1 MATPSKKKLVSSERE
16 LFLEKNW
23 NNDISK
29 PKEPRRILVS
39 DDVKSLIM
47 RSMPNLPQ
55 NVRNQFAKKV
65 VGHEI
70 PETHQIKTIR
80 AISSRGGIGSE
91 IGGSILGSEQK
102 ITQNDD
108 TRRSFDTFLT
118 IASTFGFNHHEGTDP
133 KKELVVVK
141 AILTRENI
149 LMKLRHVCEIIL
161 EKQFVS
167 DKYGMTILD
176 LMTKLRLCTLNY
188 IEALSLWRDSI
199 PNMDPTM
206 PTPFSWEGDNYTIRV
221 IYDIDFLSE
230 MDNLVKSLK
239 IDSMKLRANP
249 LMLPNTLKEGNLWTD
264 PHDRATEE
272 CQMDPSINYD
282 ERLRLRLA
290 EKVLLLELE
299 NNAYN
304 DPDRQAWDYI
314 TMGENSS
321 FNEQSQTEYK
331 YSSAVMDAAIEQQ
344 MQTKQQYNGN
354 NHTTY
359 NTNAPENNDF
369 PESDDMD
376 DFENPSS
383 LRVST
388 YPVEDTID
396 GVGTFY
402 EEFVNANTYH
412 YNDPN
417 LSSTPPEFQGD
428 FIQGNDDIYED
439 NDVFSQESDYLRYK
453 QHRGSVFIEPLD
465 VEDVRLLITIKAPSN
480 ALLLASAVIQVFLAA
495 DSEVPDN
502 ITWSMFQD
510 MYADAGLEEFT
521 RIINS
526 LDPLSISK
534 FKIRAVKPFIAQLD
548 TIVMNERKSVTDAH
562 APAENA
568 AQKLVKYVQQVVLA
582 AVEPVVK
589 PSHRSRMADP
599 LPIEGIKA
607 RQNMTSAGAVVGSA
621 PGTGISSKRG
631 STSNDRS
638 KSRNNKKNL
647 AEPTVPKRERKV
659 TSLEL
664 VARHVEIVSNYT
676 NPLLLT
682 LLSSQKN
689 ENSKKATFD
698 PNALLDNGPKF
709 IPERLVVKLYDL
721 VTSQECSV
729 PINIREYTL
738 FLYELREKYGPDAV
752 NCFKPSVVEWWI
764 ENICN
769 VILVR
774 YKKSNGTLSFSIS
787 KKAISKLVATS
798 LGLVPSPLRDS
809 LNENSEYTADPN
821 QWGNEYY
828 PGEVEPRELEE
839 KYSYVSNNENE
850 ESNIVDS
857 NGNSNSG
864 TSKNKKTKPSNEVA
878 KASTSK
884 PSSTSSRSKKD
895 SRESTAQST
904 ASRSRH
910 STADSKGPKKVNKEE
925 SKAKAT
931 KKTVKETTEKM
942 VKETAEETVK
952 ETTEYAVVSQVAA
965 AAEDEG
971 EVIADDTEFVLDSD
985 PVEEYLEDESIIEIE

>member
-1 MATPSKKKLVSSERE
+1 
-16 LFLEKNW
+16 
-23 NNDISK
+23 
-29 PKEPRRILVS
+29 
-39 DDVKSLIM
+39 
-47 RSMPNLPQ
+47 MPNLPS

-65 VGHEI
+65 VGQVL

-91 IGGSILGSEQK
+91 IGGNIIGNEQRVK
-102 ITQNDD
+102 QNDD

-118 IASTFGFNHHEGTDP
+118 IASTFGFNHHEGSDP
-133 KKELVVVK
+133 KKELIVVK
-141 AILTRENI
+141 AILTRENT

-167 DKYGMTILD
+167 DRHGMSILD
-176 LMTKLRLCTLNY
+176 LMTKIRLCTLNY

-206 PTPFSWEGDNYTIRV
+206 PTPFMWEGDNYTIRV

-230 MDNLVKSLK
+230 MDNLVRSLK
-239 IDSMKLRANP
+239 IDPSKLRANP
-249 LMLPNTLKEGNLWTD
+249 LMLPNTLHEGNLWTD
-264 PHDRATEE
+264 PHDKATEE
-272 CQMDPSINYD
+272 SNMDASINYD
-282 ERLRLRLA
+282 ERFRLRSA

-304 DPDRQAWDYI
+304 DPDRQSWEYI

-321 FNEQSQTEYK
+321 LNEQSQTAYK
-331 YSSAVMDAAIEQQ
+331 YSSADMDAAIEQHIQ
-344 MQTKQQYNGN
+344 PHAN
-354 NHTTY
+354 NNMTY
-359 NTNAPENNDF
+359 NTTTQENNDF

-417 LSSTPPEFQGD
+417 LSSTPPEFQGNYVT
-428 FIQGNDDIYED
+428 GNDDIYED

-453 QHRGSVFIEPLD
+453 QNKGSVYIEPLD
-465 VEDVRLLITIKAPSN
+465 ARDLSLLIGIKAPSN
-480 ALLLASAVIQVFLAA
+480 ALLLAAAVIQVFLAS
-495 DSEVPDN
+495 DDEVPDN
-502 ITWSMFQD
+502 ITWSMFQNI
-510 MYADAGLEEFT
+510 YADSGAEEFT
-521 RIINS
+521 KIINS
-526 LDPLSISK
+526 IDPLSISK
-534 FKIRAVKPFIAQLD
+534 YKIRAVKPFIVQLD
-548 TIVMNERKSVTDAH
+548 TIVMNERKGMSDAH
-562 APAENA
+562 APAEEA
-568 AQKLVKYVQQVVLA
+568 AQKLVKYVQQIMLA
-582 AVEPVVK
+582 AVEPVIK
-589 PSHRSRMADP
+589 PTYRSRMADP

-607 RQNMTSAGAVVGSA
+607 RQNMSSAGAVVGSA
-621 PGTGISSKRG
+621 PGTGFSSKRG
-631 STSNDRS
+631 STNE
-638 KSRNNKKNL
+638 KNRNKIHQKKNI
-647 AEPTVPKRERKV
+647 AEPISPKKEKKVP
-659 TSLEL
+659 SLDL

-698 PNALLDNGPKF
+698 PISLLDNGPKY

-738 FLYELREKYGPDAV
+738 FLYELREKYGPDTV
-752 NCFKPSVVEWWI
+752 NCFKPSVIEWWI
-764 ENICN
+764 ENICS
-769 VILVR
+769 IIIVR

-798 LGLVPSPLRDS
+798 LGLVSSPLRDS

-821 QWGNEYY
+821 PWNNEYY
-828 PGEVEPRELEE
+828 PVEMEPRQIDE
-839 KYSYVSNNENE
+839 KYSYVNNNNNENE
-850 ESNIVDS
+850 ASNVLADS
-857 NGNSNSG
+857 NNNNIKAGSNKPKKVKPVNEPAKVSG
-864 TSKNKKTKPSNEVA
+864 
-878 KASTSK
+878 SK

-895 SRESTAQST
+895 SRESTAPST
-904 ASRSRH
+904 ATRSRH
-910 STADSKGPKKVNKEE
+910 NTADSKAPKKVKKEE
-925 SKAKAT
+925 TKVKAV
-931 KKTVKETTEKM
+931 KKTVKESSLSSES
-942 VKETAEETVK
+942 
-952 ETTEYAVVSQVAA
+952 VVASQVNVPGDI
-965 AAEDEG
+965 EDG
-971 EVIADDTEFVLDSD
+971 EVIIDDTELVIDSD
-985 PVEEYLEDESIIEIE
+985 PVEEYLYDENIIEIE